1 MSGMPERIPAQGV
14 FFFLFR
20 FRMGVVK
27 HDKIETN
34 RIPKLKQNDHL
45 MFGK

>member
-1 MSGMPERIPAQGV
+1 MSGMPEIVRAQGLI
-14 FFFLFR
+14 FFR

-27 HDKIETN
+27 HDKIKTN

-45 MFGK
+45 MLGK